1 VPSKKRQTDGTGGE
15 MRMIDQEK
23 VIKGLEI
30 CTADIPIENGI
41 HKDDMCQK
49 CPYHNKKYA
58 HCFEKNKLMQ
68 DALALLKEQEAA
80 YQGAEELLRQTTI
93 LFSDAIKRL
102 KEYESVEPIKQI
114 EEQKT
119 EWEHLWD
126 APDGTFKGRCKK
138 CGFVHFFIEGRDGQY
153 KFCPECGRAV
163 KWNE

>member
-1 VPSKKRQTDGTGGE
+1 MDK
-15 MRMIDQEK
+15 EK
-23 VIKGLEI
+23 VITGLEL
-30 CTADIPIENGI
+30 CTDISLDSC
-41 HKDDMCQK
+41 KML
-49 CPYHNKKYA
+49 CPYRNEQDETYSGFCEQVLKR
-58 HCFEKNKLMQ
+58 

-163 KWNE
+163 KWNG

>member
-1 VPSKKRQTDGTGGE
+1 MDK
-15 MRMIDQEK
+15 EK
-23 VIKGLEI
+23 VITGLEL
-30 CTADIPIENGI
+30 CTDISPDGC
-41 HKDDMCQK
+41 KML
-49 CPYHNKKYA
+49 CPYRNEQDETYSGFCEQVLKR
-58 HCFEKNKLMQ
+58 
-68 DALALLKEQEAA
+68 DALALLREKEAA

-163 KWNE
+163 KLDD